1 MTYATGFCNAISVLI
16 LRREPSPFTCRKT
29 DRFYDG
35 RPPMTLSRHYRIV
48 LYGKYVLNRR
58 LVRRTRSRP

>member
-1 MTYATGFCNAISVLI
+1 MVTD
-16 LRREPSPFTCRKT
+16 TCRKT

-35 RPPMTLSRHYRIV
+35 RPPITFSCHYRIV

-58 LVRRTRSRP
+58 LVRRASSRP